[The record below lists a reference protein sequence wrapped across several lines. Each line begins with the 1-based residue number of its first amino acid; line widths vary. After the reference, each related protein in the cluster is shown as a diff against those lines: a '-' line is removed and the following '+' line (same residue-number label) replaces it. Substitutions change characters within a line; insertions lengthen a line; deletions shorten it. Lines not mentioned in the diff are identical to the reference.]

1 MTLPG
6 VAARQSQYF
15 VRVRSQAE
23 AGTPVDTLDEGKTS
37 GRYQLRMRLRQQD
50 EKPGSVVTFADVR
63 YATTGIDVTGL
74 PNNTPLTGTAGED
87 KTANDTSSAAQQLG
101 NLLAIDRNTISVAG
115 DMSSATDVDWY
126 EFEVDYEQ
134 IQILEGINDG
144 TKSWATTFDI
154 DFGSGVRGDY
164 TISVFDADTNEL
176 IYVGRDSNIA
186 DDIADPLQGDT
197 DADDLTRGSA
207 GVNDPF
213 IGTVQ
218 LTEGTYYV
226 AVSTNA
232 QLPNQLDQNFVSAAT
247 NPEVRLEP
255 LSSLNRIVDDK
266 IGSTGYFQEAGF
278 FGVTAQNE
286 GRSVIST
293 QDGFALQA
301 NVQPFTLADMTVFIT
316 EGRQTSDDKSIYRC
330 G

>member
-1 MTLPG
+1 
-6 VAARQSQYF
+6 
-15 VRVRSQAE
+15 
-23 AGTPVDTLDEGKTS
+23 
-37 GRYQLRMRLRQQD
+37 
-50 EKPGSVVTFADVR
+50 
-63 YATTGIDVTGL
+63 
-74 PNNTPLTGTAGED
+74 
-87 KTANDTSSAAQQLG
+87 
-101 NLLAIDRNTISVAG
+101 
-115 DMSSATDVDWY
+115 MSSATDVDWY
-126 EFEVDYEQ
+126 EFEVDYQQ
-134 IQILEGINDG
+134 IQVLEGINDG

-186 DDIADPLQGDT
+186 DDIADPSQGDT

-247 NPEVRLEP
+247 NPNVRLEP

-266 IGSTGYFQEAGF
+266 IGTTGYFRKL
-278 FGVTAQNE
+278 VSSM
-286 GRSVIST
+286 R
-293 QDGFALQA
+293 L
-301 NVQPFTLADMTVFIT
+301 LRMRADRLLVLRMVLHCKQMCSHLRLLI
-316 EGRQTSDDKSIYRC
+316 
-330 G
+330 

>member
-1 MTLPG
+1 
-6 VAARQSQYF
+6 
-15 VRVRSQAE
+15 
-23 AGTPVDTLDEGKTS
+23 
-37 GRYQLRMRLRQQD
+37 
-50 EKPGSVVTFADVR
+50 
-63 YATTGIDVTGL
+63 
-74 PNNTPLTGTAGED
+74 
-87 KTANDTSSAAQQLG
+87 
-101 NLLAIDRNTISVAG
+101 
-115 DMSSATDVDWY
+115 MSSATDVDWY
-126 EFEVDYEQ
+126 EFEVDYQQ

-186 DDIADPLQGDT
+186 DDIADPSQGDT

-247 NPEVRLEP
+247 NPKFALSHFRHSIELLTTRLVQPAISRKLVSSVRL
-255 LSSLNRIVDDK
+255 LRMRADRLLVLRR
-266 IGSTGYFQEAGF
+266 FC
-278 FGVTAQNE
+278 TASQC
-286 GRSVIST
+286 
-293 QDGFALQA
+293 AA
-301 NVQPFTLADMTVFIT
+301 
-316 EGRQTSDDKSIYRC
+316 IYAC
-330 G
+330 